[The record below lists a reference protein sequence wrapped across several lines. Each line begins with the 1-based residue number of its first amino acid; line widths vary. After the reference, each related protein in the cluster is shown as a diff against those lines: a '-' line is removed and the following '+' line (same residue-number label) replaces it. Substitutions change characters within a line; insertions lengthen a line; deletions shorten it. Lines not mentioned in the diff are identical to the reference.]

1 MTDIIF
7 ENLKKSFPTLQKNIL
22 LKNHTTFKIGGPAK
36 YFLIAKDK
44 KTLLKAISV
53 AKSYKVPVFVMGGG
67 SNLLVS
73 DRGFAGLV
81 VKIQFTKLSLKANR
95 VIVSEAGLLMKDLV
109 DAAIRK
115 GLAGLEWA
123 GGLPGTVG
131 GAVRGNAGAFGGEM
145 KDSVLQ
151 VEALDDK
158 LKLKKLNN
166 KQCGFSYRSSIF
178 KQKNWPV
185 LSVSVK
191 LKKGGQKKLR
201 QIANSHINYR
211 KEKHPLEYP
220 NAGSVFK
227 NVDVKEIPAKCKN
240 LFLDKVKKDPFP
252 IVPSAWIIIEAG
264 LVGKKIGQAQ
274 ISKKHSN
281 YIVNLGGAK
290 AQDVLRLIEFVKKE
304 VKRKY
309 SIILEQEIQYLE

>member
-1 MTDIIF
+1 M
-7 ENLKKSFPTLQKNIL
+7 
-22 LKNHTTFKIGGPAK
+22 
-36 YFLIAKDK
+36 
-44 KTLLKAISV
+44 
-53 AKSYKVPVFVMGGG
+53 
-67 SNLLVS
+67 
-73 DRGFAGLV
+73 
-81 VKIQFTKLSLKANR
+81 
-95 VIVSEAGLLMKDLV
+95 
-109 DAAIRK
+109 
-115 GLAGLEWA
+115 
-123 GGLPGTVG
+123 
-131 GAVRGNAGAFGGEM
+131 
-145 KDSVLQ
+145 
-151 VEALDDK
+151 
-158 LKLKKLNN
+158 
-166 KQCGFSYRSSIF
+166 
-178 KQKNWPV
+178 
-185 LSVSVK
+185 SVSVK
-191 LKKGGQKKLR
+191 LEKGDKKSLGE
-201 QIANSHINYR
+201 IANSHINYR